1 MSSRNV
7 IEGRQTQG
15 VDEKIIYSV
24 DTTPW
29 GTGAITNIVVTAKD
43 VTNNFGDVSADVTSG
58 AASEVSGVITLPKIQ
73 SLTAGHLYRVEVKY
87 DQANNTRECWFEIQ
101 AEM

>member
-1 MSSRNV
+1 MRQV
-7 IEGRQTQG
+7 REGRQLQG

-29 GTGAITNIVVTAKD
+29 GTGAISNITVKVKD
-43 VTNNFGDVSADVTSG
+43 VTDNFADVTATVTTG
-58 AASEVSGVITLPKIQ
+58 AASEASGVITLPKIV
-73 SLTAGHLYRVEVKY
+73 SLTQGHLYRVEIQY
-87 DQANNTRECWFEIQ
+87 DQNNNTRECWFEIH

>member
-1 MSSRNV
+1 MREV
-7 IEGRQTQG
+7 REGRQTQG

-29 GTGAITNIVVTAKD
+29 GTGTISSIVVTVKDAMNSFED
-43 VTNNFGDVSADVTSG
+43 VTADVTSG
-58 AASEVSGVITLPKIQ
+58 AAAEASGVITLPKIQ
-73 SLTAGHLYRVEVKY
+73 SLEVGHLYRVEVKY